1 MYPTVPSF
9 SQKPQYLHLW
19 KFILKKKK
27 IIIIIIII
35 ILSSYMCR
43 SKVWLVGNKMVSA
56 LFEQL
61 YMDQWIRQGLW
72 LISVKVDLI
81 MPT

>member
-1 MYPTVPSF
+1 MYPAVPSF

-19 KFILKKKK
+19 KFILKKK
-27 IIIIIIII
+27 IIIIIILI

-43 SKVWLVGNKMVSA
+43 SKVWLVVDKMVSA

-61 YMDQWIRQGLW
+61 YMDQWIHVG
-72 LISVKVDLI
+72 SVADKCQS
-81 MPT
+81 